1 MLGVQ
6 GNLWTEYIKTED
18 YAEYML
24 YPRELAIAEVG
35 WSGRSRSYE
44 ELSAAVVAQ
53 YPWLAAQHVQAF
65 DLRREK
71 GDRKEKQKPVRHLA
85 VGAGVTYHQPYS
97 QSYVGQGDGT
107 LTDGMCGGWSYG
119 DGRWQGFMQR
129 RDTTVAPF
137 DIIIDLGEEKRFS
150 TVSLDFM
157 QSDGAWVFYPSRVTI
172 SISSD
177 GDHFVPVYDQ
187 AYTRERLNVVGT
199 RTVTYQGKKQKAR
212 FVRISAK
219 EDNPGEW
226 VFTDEVKVY

>member
-1 MLGVQ
+1 MRSICSIPANWPL
-6 GNLWTEYIKTED
+6 
-18 YAEYML
+18 
-24 YPRELAIAEVG
+24 PRWDG
-35 WSGRSRSYE
+35 
-44 ELSAAVVAQ
+44 LSAAVVAQ

-85 VGAGVTYHQPYS
+85 VGAEVTYHQPYS
-97 QSYVGQGDGT
+97 QSYGGQGDGT

-137 DIIIDLGEEKRFS
+137 DITIDL
-150 TVSLDFM
+150 
-157 QSDGAWVFYPSRVTI
+157 YPSRVTI

-226 VFTDEVKVY
+226 VFTDEVKAY